1 MNDEYP
7 SVREHGKIDARNEIQ
22 PFLALGIVFIV
33 APVCWLLLIAVIA
46 WVSRLL
52 FT

>member
-1 MNDEYP
+1 MNNEYP
-7 SVREHGKIDARNEIQ
+7 SIRERIKVDARNEIQ

-33 APVCWLLLIAVIA
+33 APVCWVVIVATVA
-46 WVSRLL
+46 WVWRLL